1 MNPRFTPI
9 FAASLLALTTGC
21 AGSYTAIQPN
31 RIATYISTPSASPV
45 ELAYQ
50 FDALRLRGGN
60 RKYTK
65 KEAKNG
71 YHVAAVRVTNKSDR
85 EINFSRD
92 VDLLYG
98 DRPATPTPAVVA
110 AHDLRQGVA
119 IYLLYLLLNP
129 TVGAT
134 TDPRTGA
141 LTGGTVLPLG
151 PFIAGGNMLGAGS
164 ANTNLRK
171 EFAAYDLTNRTIKP
185 GETVY
190 GIVSMRELSVAPM
203 RAELRSSAAPA
214 AALPPAATPATAPAA
229 APVAAPATAPR

>member
-1 MNPRFTPI
+1 MRHRFTP
-9 FAASLLALTTGC
+9 FCVASLLALTTGC
-21 AGSYTAIQPN
+21 AGSYTAIQPD

-50 FDALRLRGGN
+50 FDALRQRGGN
-60 RKYTK
+60 KKYIK

-71 YHVAAVRVTNKSDR
+71 YHVAAVRLTNKSNR

-92 VDLLYG
+92 VEFIYG
-98 DRPATPTPAVVA
+98 DRPAVPTPSVVA

-129 TVGAT
+129 TIGAT

-141 LTGGTVLPLG
+141 ISGGTTLPLG
-151 PFIAGGNMLGAGS
+151 PFIAGGNMLGASG
-164 ANTNLRK
+164 ANANLRK

-190 GIVSMRELSVAPM
+190 GIVSMRETSVAPI
-203 RAELRSSAAPA
+203 RAELRADTTPA
-214 AALPPAATPATAPAA
+214 AALPTPTTTPASAPS
-229 APVAAPATAPR
+229 PR

>member
-1 MNPRFTPI
+1 MKHRFTP
-9 FAASLLALTTGC
+9 FCAASLLALTTGC
-21 AGSYTAIQPN
+21 AGSYTAIRPD

-50 FDALRLRGGN
+50 FDALRQRGGN
-60 RKYTK
+60 KKYLK
-65 KEAKNG
+65 KEVKNG
-71 YHVAAVRVTNKSDR
+71 YHVAAVRVTNKLDR

-92 VDLLYG
+92 VEFLYG
-98 DRPATPTPAVVA
+98 DRPAVPTPSAVA

-129 TVGAT
+129 TIGAT

-141 LTGGTVLPLG
+141 VSGGTTLPLG
-151 PFIAGGNMLGAGS
+151 PFIAGGNMLGASG
-164 ANTNLRK
+164 ANASLRK

-190 GIVSMRELSVAPM
+190 GIVSMRETSVAPM
-203 RAELRSSAAPA
+203 RAELRAGTAPA
-214 AALPPAATPATAPAA
+214 AALPPPAA
-229 APVAAPATAPR
+229 APVPSLR